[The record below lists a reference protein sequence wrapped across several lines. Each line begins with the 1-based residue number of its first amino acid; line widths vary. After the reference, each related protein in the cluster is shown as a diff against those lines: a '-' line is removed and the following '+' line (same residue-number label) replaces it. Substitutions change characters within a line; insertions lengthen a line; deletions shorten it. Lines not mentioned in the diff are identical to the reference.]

1 MPALINEASVLGL
14 MGAHERGVEASF
26 DLDPYASPV
35 LVDRIQIQQV
45 LINLIRNA
53 CQAMTDSPERRLT
66 VISRPDGDNMVRVTV
81 ADTGPGIARE
91 VEERLFTAFVSTKEG
106 GMGLGLSIC
115 RTIIEANDGR
125 IWMENR
131 TGGGCS
137 FHFTLPRA
145 RTEN

>member
-1 MPALINEASVLGL
+1 M
-14 MGAHERGVEASF
+14 
-26 DLDPYASPV
+26 
-35 LVDRIQIQQV
+35 
-45 LINLIRNA
+45 
-53 CQAMTDSPERRLT
+53 
-66 VISRPDGDNMVRVTV
+66 ISRPDGDNMVRVTV